1 MSKSPFEIRT
11 ELLNMA
17 RDRLSQEYYSD
28 LEVTKALNDP
38 ELIKKFVQEKKFPTS
53 QDVITEAQLLNE
65 FVSGQK

>member
-1 MSKSPFEIRT
+1 MSKTPFEIRT

-38 ELIKKFVQEKKFPTS
+38 ELVKKFVQEKKFPTS